1 MTDKVSHFFGVG
13 RRPDDWNVRQFR
25 SALTVQMLAAC
36 QKHVHC
42 GRIRTNT
49 YFCMMCVSIW
59 PHTELLATNCA
70 ACCQVLETAW
80 AFVVVPH

>member
-49 YFCMMCVSIW
+49 YFCMMCVSIYVYKSTTSRKIII
-59 PHTELLATNCA
+59 HKS
-70 ACCQVLETAW
+70 
-80 AFVVVPH
+80 